1 MFLSENYVQY
11 VCTVI
16 LYRFV
21 LVVQVLLTV
30 CFGCTALRRTMY
42 SIYVQFCFS
51 CTAAR
56 LLVGRDKQVPKEWGG
71 RGHND
76 NNNNYN
82 NNYNSNNTNKKTN
95 NELNNFI

>member
-1 MFLSENYVQY
+1 
-11 VCTVI
+11 
-16 LYRFV
+16 
-21 LVVQVLLTV
+21 
-30 CFGCTALRRTMY
+30 MY
-42 SIYVQFCFS
+42 SLYVQFCFS

-82 NNYNSNNTNKKTN
+82 NNYNNNN
-95 NELNNFI
+95 NLGVYM